1 MERHQHIA
9 FLGLGRMGLPMARRL
24 LDAGYP
30 LTVWNR
36 TASRADAL
44 VAAGARAAVDPAD
57 AVRDA
62 DVVVTMLADPAAVRD
77 VAGAFIPALKPGAHV
92 VEMSSIGPEAV
103 AELAAK
109 LPAGAL
115 TDAPVMGSVD
125 RAATGELLIFAGGDT
140 TPVADVLAVL
150 GNVTPCG
157 PVGSGAALKLV
168 MINAVIG
175 SVALIGEALAL
186 ADALALPEGVAERA
200 LAAGPL
206 AFAYGRATDT
216 VSDFAVRLAAKDVR
230 LATAAAELPIAASVL
245 ATLTAFPDIADRDLA
260 HLTPAVRGMRR

>member
-1 MERHQHIA
+1 MERIPHIA
-9 FLGLGRMGLPMARRL
+9 FLGLGRMGLPMARRI
-24 LDAGYP
+24 LDAGHP

-36 TASRADAL
+36 TASRAEPL
-44 VAAGARAAVDPAD
+44 VAAGARAAADPAE

-62 DVVVTMLADPAAVRD
+62 DVVITMLADPDAVRD
-77 VAGAFIPALKPGAHV
+77 VADAFVPALKPGARWA
-92 VEMSSIGPEAV
+92 EMSSIGPDAV
-103 AELAAK
+103 AALAAR

-125 RAATGELLIFAGGDT
+125 RAAAGELLIFAGGDPG
-140 TPVADVLAVL
+140 PVADVLGVL
-150 GNVTPCG
+150 GTVTPCG

-175 SVALIGEALAL
+175 GVALIGEALAL
-186 ADALALPEGVAERA
+186 ADALKLPEGAAERA

-216 VSDFAVRLAAKDVR
+216 ASDFAVRLAAKDVR
-230 LATAAAELPIAASVL
+230 LATEAAELPVASAVL

-260 HLTPAVRGMRR
+260 HLTPALRAARG